1 MVFPTGAWLGF
12 VNAVQSL
19 GAFALYPVVAWSN
32 NRFGRK
38 KTIGV
43 RYFWL
48 VLGTT
53 LQTAAQNPAM
63 FVIGRLCIGG
73 TSAFFSASAPVLI
86 TETAYPTHRGII
98 TALYNCGWYVGSL
111 LAAWATFGTRN
122 YSGSWAWRIPS
133 LLQICVPF
141 AACIGYFMA
150 PESPRWL
157 GTSTS
162 FCPIYLVFS
171 IIHSNVESFE
181 ESTALALDT
190 LNRPVIRMMR
200 TCAILAALIVKMIFC

>member
-1 MVFPTGAWLGF
+1 MGHPTGAWLGF
-12 VNAVQSL
+12 INAVQSL

-43 RYFWL
+43 GYFWL
-48 VLGTT
+48 VLGAA
-53 LQTAAQNPAM
+53 LQAAAQNPAM

-73 TSAFFSASAPVLI
+73 TSAFFSASAPVLM

-98 TALYNCGWYVGSL
+98 TALFNCGWYVGSL

-122 YSGSWAWRIPS
+122 YSDSWAWRIPS
-133 LLQICVPF
+133 LLQICVPL
-141 AACIGYFMA
+141 AACIGYLMA

-157 GTSTS
+157 GMSTT
-162 FCPIYLVFS
+162 FYPS
-171 IIHSNVESFE
+171 ICCSQSSNSRAAPF
-181 ESTALALDT
+181 ESTASALDPRN
-190 LNRPVIRMMR
+190 LPVIRIMR
-200 TCAILAALIVKMIFC
+200 TCTIGCINRELIFC